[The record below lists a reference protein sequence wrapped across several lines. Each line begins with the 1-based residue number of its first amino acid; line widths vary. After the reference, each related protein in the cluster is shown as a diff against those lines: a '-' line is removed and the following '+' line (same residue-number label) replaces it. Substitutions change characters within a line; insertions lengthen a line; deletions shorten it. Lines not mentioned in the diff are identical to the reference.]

1 MSIIYFGVPAL
12 DRCSHFIYDYFH
24 PQLSGSRKSFT
35 WNESNFTKRY
45 LTLVLAI
52 QCAVLGGNLKLLKW
66 LVDDHCCPLRSI
78 RISNGKQK
86 NSAGSYT
93 PILTSKGRSLLG
105 IALGNRNI
113 GIVRY
118 LVVEKRMLLSAE
130 KGLSVE
136 VLAQNLDLVL
146 RVLPEEV
153 LGEQTLDNIG
163 RTSIGGGSTRSTNG
177 MIESHTDIDIA
188 TIGVE
193 AELDGQADASAD
205 NECIICFDNRI
216 NCVFTPCG
224 HQICCME
231 CGNHISRC
239 PVCAV
244 DCTPMRV
251 FKP

>member
-1 MSIIYFGVPAL
+1 
-12 DRCSHFIYDYFH
+12 
-24 PQLSGSRKSFT
+24 
-35 WNESNFTKRY
+35 
-45 LTLVLAI
+45 
-52 QCAVLGGNLKLLKW
+52 
-66 LVDDHCCPLRSI
+66 
-78 RISNGKQK
+78 
-86 NSAGSYT
+86 
-93 PILTSKGRSLLG
+93 
-105 IALGNRNI
+105 
-113 GIVRY
+113 
-118 LVVEKRMLLSAE
+118 MLLSAE

-153 LGEQTLDNIG
+153 LGEQALDNIG
-163 RTSIGGGSTRSTNG
+163 RHSMGGGSTRSTFG
-177 MIESHTDIDIA
+177 TTESSSGNPESDIDIA

-193 AELDGQADASAD
+193 AALDGGADGLMD
-205 NECIICFDNRI
+205 NEVRYNCLYGKICTGVILLRDQCIICFDNPI